1 MGSNRFYLSVVFNC
15 LLIFGSAFLFFYFLH
30 VKQQPST
37 AAGIAFLALL
47 FTFRL
52 IYYVNRTNRILG
64 HFLAFMHENDPSL
77 HFSVRFVKK
86 HFKGLNES
94 MEKLIGELKENR
106 IELEVQTHY
115 LQAILNNV
123 STGILCF
130 DDSGQIR
137 TMNRAAAACLK
148 MKHLNQLEE
157 LDNQLSGLGTR
168 ILKMRSDTEL
178 TETMVHGGKLIQLT
192 IHSKQIKLK
201 KERIN
206 IIALN
211 DISNQ
216 MEEQEILAWK
226 KLIRVI
232 NHEIMNSMTPI
243 ITLSLAIRRKLADQP
258 ENEITKDATHSASI
272 IAERSKGLVE
282 FIERYKK
289 LTSLP
294 PMNIERFSGGELFK
308 KLEQLYK
315 EEFLD
320 AGIRLKYPLNCHVEL
335 EADRQMLEQVLI
347 NLVKNA
353 VEALGNSEGPEIE
366 LSCFMDTRDHICLS
380 VRDNGE
386 GIPGDKL
393 KQVFVP
399 FFTTREEGSGIGLS
413 LCRQI
418 IRMHHGRID
427 IESVPGKGTRVVIT
441 L

>member
-1 MGSNRFYLSVVFNC
+1 M
-15 LLIFGSAFLFFYFLH
+15 LIFGSAFLFFYFLQ
-30 VKQQPST
+30 VRQQPST
-37 AAGIAFLALL
+37 AAGIAILALL
-47 FTFRL
+47 LSFRL

-64 HFLAFMHENDPSL
+64 NFLSYMHENDPTM
-77 HFSVRFVKK
+77 HFSVRYVKQ
-86 HFKGLNES
+86 HFKGLKEI

-106 IELEVQTHY
+106 IELELQTHY

-137 TMNRAAAACLK
+137 TMNRAAASCLK
-148 MKHLNQLEE
+148 MDHLKNLADLDRQLP
-157 LDNQLSGLGTR
+157 GLGTR
-168 ILKMRSDTEL
+168 MLKMRSDAEI
-178 TETMVHGGKLIQLT
+178 TETVAHGGKSIQLA
-192 IHSKQIKLK
+192 IHSSQILLK
-201 KERIN
+201 KERIH

-243 ITLSLAIRRKLADQP
+243 ITLSMAIRRKLAGKHSPIPTGQS
-258 ENEITKDATHSASI
+258 ENEAIEDAMTSASI

-294 PMNIERFSGGELFK
+294 PMKTERFPAGELFE

-315 EEFLD
+315 EELLE
-320 AGIRLKYPLNCHVEL
+320 AGIRLKCPRDCHAVL
-335 EADRQMLEQVLI
+335 EADRQMMEQVMI
-347 NLVKNA
+347 NLVKNS
-353 VEALGNSEGPEIE
+353 VEALRNREDPEIE
-366 LSCFMDTRDHICLS
+366 LSCYIDARDHICLS

-386 GIPGDKL
+386 GIPADKL

-399 FFTTREEGSGIGLS
+399 FFTTRMEGSGIGLS
-413 LCRQI
+413 LCRQM
-418 IRMHHGRID
+418 IRLHHGRTD
-427 IESVPGKGTRVVIT
+427 IESVQGEGTRVVIT

>member
-1 MGSNRFYLSVVFNC
+1 MGSNRFYISVIINC
-15 LLIFGSAFLFFYFLH
+15 LLIFGCAFLFFYFLQ
-30 VKQQPST
+30 VRQQPST
-37 AAGIAFLALL
+37 AVGIAFLSLL

-52 IYYVNRTNRILG
+52 IYSVNRTNRILG

-77 HFSVRFVKK
+77 RFSVRYVKK
-86 HFKGLNES
+86 HFKGLKES

-106 IELEVQTHY
+106 VELEVQTHY

-130 DDSGQIR
+130 NDSGKIR
-137 TMNRAAAACLK
+137 TMNHAAASCLNIE
-148 MKHLNQLEE
+148 HLNYVEE
-157 LDNQLSGLGTR
+157 LDNQMPELGTR
-168 ILKMRSDTEL
+168 MLRLRPDTEMN
-178 TETMVHGGKLIQLT
+178 ETLVHAGKSIQLT

-201 KERIN
+201 NERIH

-216 MEEQEILAWK
+216 LEEQEILAWK

-243 ITLSLAIRRKLADQP
+243 ITLSMAIQRKLTDHTK
-258 ENEITKDATHSASI
+258 NETTKDAIQSASI

-282 FIERYKK
+282 FIDRYKK

-294 PMNIERFSGGELFK
+294 PMKLERFSGADLFK
-308 KLEQLYK
+308 KLDLLYK
-315 EEFLD
+315 EELLE
-320 AGIRLKYPLNCHVEL
+320 AGIRLKYPPDCNAVL
-335 EADRQMLEQVLI
+335 EADKQMLEQVLI

-353 VEALGNSEGPEIE
+353 VEALRNSEDPEIE

-386 GIPGDKL
+386 GIAEDKL

-399 FFTTREEGSGIGLS
+399 FFTTRAEGSGIGLS

-418 IRMHHGRID
+418 IRMHHGRTEIK
-427 IESVPGKGTRVVIT
+427 SVPGKGTRVVIT